1 MKKEDASIAELIK
14 EIKLGGLLLPEF
26 QRGYVWTNE
35 QVKSYVDSLYR
46 GYPTGHFLIWKTYS
60 PQSARGQGTQS
71 EGPFSRLILDGQQR
85 LTSIYA
91 LFEGKA
97 PAFYEGESLYFDL
110 YFDLTQEEFQFF
122 QKAKMTG
129 NPLWISVTPFLQKG
143 INRFLEE
150 LNSLPD
156 EQKTL
161 YMAYINKFN
170 RLDSIRNYAYRLDEI
185 SEKPIEEIV
194 KVFNLV
200 NSSGTPLKKADL
212 ALAKVCSYWPEA
224 RETLRHARKY
234 FKNVGFSF
242 DMEFFTRSISSVAV
256 GNIYFEAGFDKAT
269 RGEIEEAWNRVFH
282 TLEYA
287 VNILKTDCFIDST
300 DNLTT
305 PYVLV
310 PLIVYLTRQGGVF
323 KGDSEKRR
331 FIHWMYAA
339 LMWGRYSG
347 SMESSLQADLNTLS
361 GDDPVA
367 SLVNNI
373 LKDRGRIRVEP
384 QDLEGKGTSSPFYTM
399 AYIVARSRSAVDWF
413 TGVQLYSG
421 NLGKS
426 FGLEDHHIF
435 PQSVLYK
442 NGYDAN
448 ESKDRKKVNEIANRA
463 VLTKK
468 ANLKAAANT
477 PSKYLPDVKRKYP
490 QALGAQ
496 FVPNDPALWELDHYN
511 EFLSHRRGLLSTGIN
526 AFMDSLI
533 AQQNTKQPSS
543 TELVMQLLKNGES
556 EQVEYKSSFRWDY
569 KENKKNKDLES
580 VIVKSVAGFLN
591 AKGGTLLIGVD
602 PNRQILGLE
611 NDYKCFS
618 KDPNRDGFEQKLT
631 GVMGAELGKDV
642 TALVTASF
650 IDVEGKDICWVRV
663 EPSFRPVY
671 IEQNGDFK
679 FYVRLGNS
687 TQPMNVKESAEYITH
702 RWGKP

>member
-26 QRGYVWTNE
+26 QRGYVWKNE
-35 QVKSYVDSLYR
+35 QVKSYIDSLYR
-46 GYPTGHFLIWKTYS
+46 GYPTGHFLIWKAYS
-60 PQSARGQGTQS
+60 PQSARGQEMQP

-97 PAFYEGESLYFDL
+97 PAFYEGENLYFDL
-110 YFDLTQEEFQFF
+110 YFDLAQEEFQFF

-129 NPLWISVTPFLQKG
+129 NPLWVAVTPFLQKG

-156 EQKTL
+156 EQKSL
-161 YMAYINKFN
+161 YMAYIHKFN
-170 RLDSIRNYAYRLDEI
+170 RLDSIRHYTYRLDEI

-256 GNIYFEAGFDKAT
+256 GNIYFEGGFDKAT
-269 RGEIEEAWNRVFH
+269 RIEIEEAWNKAFH
-282 TLEYA
+282 MLEY
-287 VNILKTDCFIDST
+287 VINLLKTDAFIDST

-310 PLIVYLTRQGGVF
+310 PLIVHLTRRGGVF
-323 KGDSEKRR
+323 KGESEKKK
-331 FIHWMYAA
+331 FLHWMFAA

-361 GDDPVA
+361 DDDPVDA
-367 SLVNNI
+367 LLKNI
-373 LKDRGRIRVEP
+373 LRDRGRIRVEP
-384 QDLEGKGTSSPFYTM
+384 QDLEGKGTNSSFYTM

-448 ESKDRKKVNEIANRA
+448 DSKHRKKVNEIANRA

-468 ANLKAAANT
+468 ANLKTAANT
-477 PSKYLPDVKRKYP
+477 PAKYLPEVKRKYP
-490 QALGAQ
+490 KALDAQ
-496 FVPNDPALWELDHYN
+496 FIPNNSAVWELDQYDD
-511 EFLSHRRGLLSTGIN
+511 FLIERRRLLSTGIN
-526 AFMDSLI
+526 DFMDSLL
-533 AQQNTKQPSS
+533 AQQATKQLGG
-543 TELVMQLLKNGES
+543 TELVMQLMKNGES
-556 EQVEYKSSFRWDY
+556 EQVEYKSSLRWDY

-580 VIVKSVAGFLN
+580 VISKSVAGFMN
-591 AKGGTLLIGVD
+591 AKGGTLLIGVGPD
-602 PNRQILGLE
+602 RQILGLE
-611 NDYKCFS
+611 NDYKSFS
-618 KDPNRDGFEQKLT
+618 KDQNRDGFEQKLT
-631 GVMGAELGKDV
+631 SIMGGELGKDV
-642 TALVTASF
+642 TTLVTASF
-650 IDVEGKDICWVRV
+650 IDLDGKDICWVRV

-687 TQPMNVKESAEYITH
+687 TQPMNVKESADYITH
-702 RWGKP
+702 RWSKP

>member
-1 MKKEDASIAELIK
+1 MKKEDASIADLIK

-26 QRGYVWTNE
+26 QRGYVWKNE

-46 GYPTGHFLIWKTYS
+46 GYPTGHFLIWKAYA
-60 PQSARGQGTQS
+60 PQFTRGQEAS
-71 EGPFSRLILDGQQR
+71 PEGPFSRLILDGQQR

-91 LFEGKA
+91 LCEGKA

-110 YFDLTQEEFQFF
+110 YFDLAREEFQFF

-129 NPLWISVTPFLQKG
+129 NPLWVAVTPFLQKG

-156 EQKTL
+156 EQKSL
-161 YMAYINKFN
+161 YMVNIHKFN
-170 RLDSIRNYAYRLDEI
+170 RLDSIRHYSYRLDEI

-224 RETLRHARKY
+224 RDTLRRARKY

-256 GNIYFEAGFDKAT
+256 GNISFEGGFDKAT
-269 RGEIEEAWNRVFH
+269 RAEIEEAWNRVFH
-282 TLEYA
+282 TLEYV
-287 VNILKTDCFIDST
+287 VNILKTDAFIDST
-300 DNLTT
+300 ENLTT

-310 PLIVYLTRQGGVF
+310 PLIVHLTRQGGVF
-323 KGDSEKRR
+323 RAESDKKK
-331 FIHWMYAA
+331 FLHWMFAA

-361 GDDPVA
+361 DADPVE
-367 SLVNNI
+367 SLIKNI

-384 QDLEGKGTSSPFYTM
+384 QDLEGKGTGSSFYTM

-442 NGYDAN
+442 NGYDASK
-448 ESKDRKKVNEIANRA
+448 SKDRKMVNEIANRA

-477 PSKYLPDVKRKYP
+477 PSKYLPEVKRKYP
-490 QALGAQ
+490 RALDAQ
-496 FVPNDPALWELDHYN
+496 FVPDDPALWELEHYDQ
-511 EFLSHRRGLLSTGIN
+511 FLSRRRELLSAGIN
-526 AFMDSLI
+526 AFMDSFI
-533 AQQNTKQPSS
+533 NEQGAKQPSS
-543 TELVMQLLKNGES
+543 TDLLMELLKNGES

-580 VIVKSVAGFLN
+580 IIVKSVAGFMN

-602 PNRQILGLE
+602 PDSRILGLQ
-611 NDYKCFS
+611 NDYNCFS
-618 KDPNRDGFEQKLT
+618 KDPNRDGFEQRLV
-631 GVMGAELGKDV
+631 GLMGSELGKDV
-642 TALVTASF
+642 TALVTTSF
-650 IDVEGKDICWVRV
+650 IDVEGKDVCWVRV
-663 EPSFRPVY
+663 GPSFRPVY
-671 IEQNGDFK
+671 VEQNGDFK

-687 TQPMNVKESAEYITH
+687 TQPMNVKESADYIAH